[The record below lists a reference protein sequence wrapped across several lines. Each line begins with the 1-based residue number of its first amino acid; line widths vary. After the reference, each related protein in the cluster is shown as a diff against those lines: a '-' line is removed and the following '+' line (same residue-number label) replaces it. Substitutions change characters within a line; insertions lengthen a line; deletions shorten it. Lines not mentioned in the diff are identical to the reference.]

1 MMSKRR
7 EKSVRIVHVEC
18 EGPAGYRWL
27 RQHAR
32 GATVLAQGEGFA
44 VTDEGLWAQYL
55 AMAGGK
61 EIK

>member
-1 MMSKRR
+1 MSKRR

-27 RQHAR
+27 RQHA
-32 GATVLAQGEGFA
+32 
-44 VTDEGLWAQYL
+44 
-55 AMAGGK
+55 GGK